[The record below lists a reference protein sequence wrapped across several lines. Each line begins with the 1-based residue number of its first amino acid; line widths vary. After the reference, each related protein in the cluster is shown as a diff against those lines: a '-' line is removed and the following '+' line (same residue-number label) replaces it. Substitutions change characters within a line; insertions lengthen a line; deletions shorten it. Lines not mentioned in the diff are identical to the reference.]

1 MDQMREYFLC
11 PDCNNR
17 EFKRIYTFSFL
28 FHGVN
33 FSDDLIYD
41 ELTDEIYQCTK
52 CNSTFTMD
60 QIQEGLA
67 EVKKKRKMNTV

>member
-33 FSDDLIYD
+33 FSDNLIYD
-41 ELTDEIYQCTK
+41 KLVNEIYQCIK
-52 CNSTFTMD
+52 CQKTFTKD
-60 QIQEGLA
+60 QIEKRLA
-67 EVKKKRKMNTV
+67 EFKQKRK